1 MIVSPCADMLGL
13 CLSLSESL
21 SVALRRSSSMANP
34 LWFVELLKQIYPYK
48 RIIAKMTRIPGVG
61 KIFYDLMFKEDG
73 VIYLPKDNVVKMS
86 IHVGKSIERPTDT
99 ILPSKIVKHFIEK
112 ARHRWI
118 MNKCICRDSDQ
129 CKDYPIDLGCLF
141 LGEAVLGINPQLGR
155 EVTKEEAFEHLRK
168 CQDAGL
174 VQMIGRNKLDTMW
187 LNIGP
192 GSKLLTICN
201 CCPCCCLWNALPE
214 FNPLIARKIAR
225 MEGVSVCVTD
235 GCTGCGICTDD
246 VCFVDAITLVSGRAV
261 ISDECRGCGRCVE
274 VCPEGAIEL
283 TIESDVIYEET
294 IERIASLVDVE

>member
-1 MIVSPCADMLGL
+1 
-13 CLSLSESL
+13 
-21 SVALRRSSSMANP
+21 MANP
-34 LWFVELLKQIYPYK
+34 LWFVELIKQIYPYK
-48 RIIAKMTRIPGVG
+48 RIIAKATRIPVVG
-61 KIFYDLMFKEDG
+61 KIVYNMMFKEDG
-73 VIYLPKDNVVKMS
+73 VVYLPKDNVVKMS

-99 ILPSKIVKHFIEK
+99 VLPSKIVEHFIEK
-112 ARHRWI
+112 ASHRWI

-155 EVTKEEAFEHLRK
+155 EVTKEEAFEHLKK

-192 GSKLLTICN
+192 GSNLMTVCN
-201 CCPCCCLWNALPE
+201 CCPCCCLWNALPD
-214 FNPLIARKIAR
+214 FNPQIARKIAR
-225 MEGVSVCVTD
+225 LDGVSVRVTD
-235 GCTGCGICTDD
+235 ACTGCGICTDD
-246 VCFVDAITLVSGRAV
+246 VCFVDAITLVNGRAV

-283 TIESDVIYEET
+283 TIESDSIYEET
-294 IERIASLVDVE
+294 IERLALLVDVE